1 MPLPF
6 FGFLGPYSC
15 ECHADLVHLTCQMR
29 CCFGVLKRG
38 ALSHTFVRKL
48 RIAVNFSTPI
58 AEVLT
63 ASESVK
69 SFSIKAKWCGGVRD
83 VSRLGSESFWME
95 RMTVVFV
102 VRIGLGFVG
111 EED

>member
-1 MPLPF
+1 L
-6 FGFLGPYSC
+6 LLWRA
-15 ECHADLVHLTCQMR
+15 E
-29 CCFGVLKRG
+29 KRR

-48 RIAVNFSTPI
+48 KIAVNFSTPI

-63 ASESVK
+63 ALESVK

-83 VSRLGSESFWME
+83 VSRLGSECFWME
-95 RMTVVFV
+95 RMTVV